1 MRKSFVGAQFV
12 WGEGGGRK
20 IPIQTG
26 PADSPDQPNKGVL
39 GRSHVGSRLSA
50 EGEPAGGATCQLT
63 PRLSRRPRATG
74 PPGGLGLASD
84 ECRCGGATS
93 SLAAL
98 PALPCASPGWDASV
112 CPPGPRRKRAGRAR
126 PERTPPAMQI
136 YIPISTHPGFTPT
149 SPTTSVR
156 ALAPG
161 GPTLRSI
168 FRGPRGPPGP
178 GAQRPSKKTP
188 PRPPACQAT
197 DPAPRPKSTPGAN
210 WHEDPAVSL
219 VLAAAAPTTP
229 GAPPSTGTNASPP
242 GRLAGHGMYMCM
254 GCPRAAPTSARPVN
268 WHQRPRPD
276 RTHDRTR
283 ARRQLAR
290 RLWCESVS
298 RACLPNWHQ
307 RLRPV
312 VSFLSFLPPREPPRP
327 AVTEGPPSPANWH
340 RALRARQPSRRP
352 LQSPRR
358 RSTGA
363 IARSSQARPGHRQP
377 ESPKSH
383 ASVNWHVGLHARRSR
398 GWPRAR
404 RASPPPV
411 PRRCRGH

>member
-1 MRKSFVGAQFV
+1 
-12 WGEGGGRK
+12 
-20 IPIQTG
+20 
-26 PADSPDQPNKGVL
+26 
-39 GRSHVGSRLSA
+39 
-50 EGEPAGGATCQLT
+50 
-63 PRLSRRPRATG
+63 
-74 PPGGLGLASD
+74 
-84 ECRCGGATS
+84 
-93 SLAAL
+93 
-98 PALPCASPGWDASV
+98 
-112 CPPGPRRKRAGRAR
+112 
-126 PERTPPAMQI
+126 
-136 YIPISTHPGFTPT
+136 
-149 SPTTSVR
+149 VR

-178 GAQRPSKKTP
+178 GAQRPSKKRPRAPLRARRPTP
-188 PRPPACQAT
+188 
-197 DPAPRPKSTPGAN
+197 
-210 WHEDPAVSL
+210 
-219 VLAAAAPTTP
+219 
-229 GAPPSTGTNASPP
+229 
-242 GRLAGHGMYMCM
+242 RLAQVHARRQLARRPGGFS
-254 GCPRAAPTSARPVN
+254 CPRCRGAHHARSAPVN
-268 WHQRPRPD
+268 WHQRLAPREAGWP
-276 RTHDRTR
+276 RRVHVYGLPPRRAHVRAPRQLASAPATRPHTR

-290 RLWCESVS
+290 RLWCESLVS

-327 AVTEGPPSPANWH
+327 AVTESPPSPANWH

-358 RSTGA
+358 PSTGA

-383 ASVNWHVGLHARRSR
+383 ASVNWHVRLHARRSR

>member
-1 MRKSFVGAQFV
+1 MRVAWLGCVG
-12 WGEGGGRK
+12 
-20 IPIQTG
+20 
-26 PADSPDQPNKGVL
+26 L
-39 GRSHVGSRLSA
+39 
-50 EGEPAGGATCQLT
+50 
-63 PRLSRRPRATG
+63 
-74 PPGGLGLASD
+74 PPGSEAKA
-84 ECRCGGATS
+84 R
-93 SLAAL
+93 
-98 PALPCASPGWDASV
+98 
-112 CPPGPRRKRAGRAR
+112 RAR
-126 PERTPPAMQI
+126 PSGTKTPPAMQI

-242 GRLAGHGMYMCM
+242 RRLAGHGMYMCM

-290 RLWCESVS
+290 RLWCESLVS